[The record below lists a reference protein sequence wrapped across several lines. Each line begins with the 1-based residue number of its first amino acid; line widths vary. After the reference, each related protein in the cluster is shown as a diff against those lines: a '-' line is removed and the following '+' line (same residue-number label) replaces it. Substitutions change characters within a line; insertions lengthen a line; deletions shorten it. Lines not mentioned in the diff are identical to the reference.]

1 MTNSSF
7 SAFLLLLVIGSF
19 LFAGQKVFPPPEL
32 TGTWT
37 GQVEIFGPFKVQPYP
52 SQAPEDHP
60 QVIII
65 IHPDGTVQGRI
76 GAAKFV
82 DTFVRKNRG
91 WFFRL
96 LNIKTDY
103 IITGGSLEGKVTP
116 RDMGTKGEFLLPFS
130 IVDDKL
136 QGSVNLLPKTP
147 LTRQLN
153 LVKKPNK

>member
-1 MTNSSF
+1 MTKTNL
-7 SAFLLLLVIGSF
+7 SAMLLIVSLVS
-19 LFAGQKVFPPPEL
+19 AAAKDFPPPGL

-37 GQVEIFGPFKVQPYP
+37 GQVEIFGPFKVEPYP

-60 QVIII
+60 QVIIT
-65 IHPDGTVQGRI
+65 IHSDGTVQGRI

-82 DTFVRKNRG
+82 DAFVRKNRG

-103 IITGGSLEGKVTP
+103 IITGGTLEGKVTP
-116 RDMGTKGEFLLPFS
+116 RDTGTKAEFLIPFS

-136 QGSVNLLPKTP
+136 QGSINLLPKTP

-153 LVKKPNK
+153 LVKK